1 MKRYKLTFSKL
12 ISLLILF
19 LGLSVSSGVYQATSA
34 VPYTTE
40 WVYNSNETKDLKLL
54 NFQNSFKAPIQLEF
68 QEFRFNVLLRSEDQ
82 ITRNA
87 YKAFENL
94 DSSYQNLLILRHS
107 YIGRHSTEPIA

>member
-12 ISLLILF
+12 TSLLVLF

-34 VPYTTE
+34 FPYTTE
-40 WVYNSNETKDLKLL
+40 WVYNSYETEDLKLL
-54 NFQNSFKAPIQLEF
+54 NFQTGFKAPIQLEF
-68 QEFRFNVLLRSEDQ
+68 QEFRFMVLLHSEDQ

-107 YIGRHSTEPIA
+107 RVCRHSTEPLA